1 MEAFVADLVPLSGP
15 WSLSGFERAADVTRL
30 VRLADGMSSGARDGL
45 AIGPVRRPDPPSPT
59 GTVVI
64 RLAGVLLPNP
74 PAWMCALGFASCA
87 SIAAGLER
95 AAADRRVRRIVLAVD
110 SPGGAVAGAIELADV
125 VRRVASTTPIVA
137 AVEGIAESLAF
148 MLAAQATELVAAP
161 SASLAAP
168 AVVLERL
175 DWPPAVEPPS
185 VSGGL
190 ARELLARAARG
201 RGVALADAAARFHGG
216 RVVPASTALAAG
228 MVDRLCTLDDL
239 LAERRGPA
247 VH

>member
-1 MEAFVADLVPLSGP
+1 
-15 WSLSGFERAADVTRL
+15 
-30 VRLADGMSSGARDGL
+30 
-45 AIGPVRRPDPPSPT
+45 
-59 GTVVI
+59 
-64 RLAGVLLPNP
+64 
-74 PAWMCALGFASCA
+74 
-87 SIAAGLER
+87 
-95 AAADRRVRRIVLAVD
+95 
-110 SPGGAVAGAIELADV
+110 
-125 VRRVASTTPIVA
+125 
-137 AVEGIAESLAF
+137 

-175 DWPPAVEPPS
+175 DWPPAVELPG

-190 ARELLARAARG
+190 ARELLARTARG

-228 MVDRLCTLDDL
+228 MVDRLGTLQDV
-239 LAERRGPA
+239 LAERRGPT